1 MSPQERIWEAARSL
15 GEEEAQVLELLYGFG
30 GRSCSTP
37 EEVSRALGCPPE
49 AVLKMETGAIRRLRH
64 PRVLRSIVQALDD
77 AVEEIW
83 RALAGPNRLLFK
95 SELQPTIEE
104 HLPGELRVAVKVR
117 YEAIQPWL
125 EEHTCETPGAWYRG
139 RYSCDELLH
148 AIARIETIHSEI
160 CLPTPLSFLSQL
172 LEMDLELLIPAIK
185 LADSSSIYRGYLSNS
200 SMGERVSRAV
210 DIHLLFASKYIHECV
225 TLGRLTKEYNLL
237 HPNDALGPDEVET
250 VLNTSSHL
258 FRDAGWM
265 GWCATGLPKEDLS
278 YINSG
283 PPSTPLDPDGRISR
297 HQAKRSDELSK
308 TDPLDLIRQIL
319 EEGPCHVSELDR
331 RFEEKSSSA
340 FGPKMLTGYLKASED
355 FIILA
360 PEIFALK
367 DHLSD
372 PAILQGAL
380 PFLFTPRHCRLYTLF
395 RHAGEPMDAYPLWP
409 LMGEQRLCGW
419 AESHVERKL
428 FSSLLA
434 IAEPQ
439 KWEAPRAFRDIWSF
453 KKQCIGRHYHIAL
466 NVKKSAW
473 KLRPALH
480 DLFAI
485 ALCTQQWGYI
495 NWLRIE
501 QILRPQLLHQIHD
514 QTAVPLLALMI
525 ASNIVGPADHWQKMH
540 RLNPEAEPLL
550 TMMSHEL
557 QKKGNILWEDDAGRR
572 LMERLKSGCGTTDL
586 GWVDPA
592 QMGNLLRSL
601 RKK

>member
-1 MSPQERIWEAARSL
+1 MSPQERIWEAIRSL

-83 RALAGPNRLLFK
+83 RALAGPDRLLFK
-95 SELQPTIEE
+95 SELRPTIEE

-125 EEHTCETPGAWYRG
+125 EEHACETPRAWYCG

-185 LADSSSIYRGYLSNS
+185 LADSSSIHKGYLANS
-200 SMGERVSRAV
+200 SLGIRASRTVA
-210 DIHLLFASKYIHECV
+210 IHLLFASKYVHECV
-225 TLGRLTKEYNLL
+225 TPGRLAREYNLL
-237 HPNDALGPDEVET
+237 HPDDALEPDEVET
-250 VLNTSSHL
+250 VLNANPHL
-258 FRDAGWM
+258 FRNAGWM
-265 GWCATGLPKEDLS
+265 GWCAIGLPKEDLS
-278 YINSG
+278 YISSG
-283 PPSTPLDPDGRISR
+283 ALSPPLDPDGRISR
-297 HQAKRSDELSK
+297 HQEERSDKPSK
-308 TDPLDLIRQIL
+308 PDPLLIRQIL
-319 EEGPCHVSELDR
+319 SEGPCHVSELDR
-331 RFEEKSSSA
+331 QLEEKATGAYS
-340 FGPKMLTGYLKASED
+340 PKMLTGYLKASDD
-355 FIILA
+355 FITLA

-372 PAILQGAL
+372 PAILQSAL
-380 PFLFTPRHCRLYTLF
+380 PLLFTPGHCRLYVVF
-395 RHAGEPMDAYPLWP
+395 RHAGEPMDAYPLWTF
-409 LMGEQRLCGW
+409 MSEQRLCGW

-434 IAEPQ
+434 VAEPQ
-439 KWEAPRAFRDIWSF
+439 KWEAPQALRDLWSF
-453 KKQCIGRHYHIAL
+453 KKRCLGQHYHLAL
-466 NVKKSAW
+466 HIRKSAW
-473 KLRPALH
+473 KRRPALQ
-480 DLFAI
+480 DLFAV
-485 ALCTQQWGYI
+485 ALYTRQWGYI

-501 QILRPQLLHQIHD
+501 QILRPQLLQQVQD

-525 ASNIVGPADHWQKMH
+525 ALNIVDPADHWQKMH
-540 RLNPEAEPLL
+540 PLNPEAEPLL
-550 TMMSHEL
+550 AMMSHEFM
-557 QKKGNILWEDDAGRR
+557 KKGNILWEDDTGRR
-572 LMERLKSGCGTTDL
+572 LMERIESGCGTTDL
-586 GWVDPA
+586 GWVDP
-592 QMGNLLRSL
+592 GPLEILLASL
-601 RKK
+601 RKE